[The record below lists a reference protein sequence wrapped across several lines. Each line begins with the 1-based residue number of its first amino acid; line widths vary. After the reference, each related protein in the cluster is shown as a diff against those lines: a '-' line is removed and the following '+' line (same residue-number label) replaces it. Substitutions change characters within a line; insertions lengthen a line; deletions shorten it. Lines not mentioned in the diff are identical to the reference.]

1 MSKDKPGLATVTRL
15 FEFVDD
21 SSSKFWEVTLNGSEF
36 TVRFG
41 KIGTAG
47 QSKTKD
53 AGSQEKALSE
63 VDKLIREKTGK
74 GYKEVGGAA
83 PTPAVGS
90 AKEKS
95 AASNEAVGATGKT
108 RGKAPV
114 KVKKAIP
121 EEILPTHAKK
131 PLTLKV
137 LESVDRGEH
146 YFEKYDGITD
156 AAAASLGQM
165 KGNLRLSGLKSLS
178 VRAAASLANV
188 EPLKGEFNWIQLD
201 SLSLTPEIAAGLA
214 KYRGDQLV
222 FCCPSIDLETIKAFR
237 PFKGQLWL
245 GKVTHLDDE
254 IAAELAIRSG
264 GAYLDAVKEYKATPG
279 YLQLAKSLCK
289 WDQSSWLGLRGAKT
303 ISTEALE
310 IFATFNGVEILVS
323 PEILKELKA
332 QRRAKWKNSSGIKQ
346 PNPPPEWQGDRIV
359 LSQGPANPLK
369 GRKAERLVPSYVGIS
384 WWISQK
390 VRSWFVQKLDAAHKT
405 SVTTYDT
412 GTCISPEAA
421 KLLREHDK
429 AWLWLMESKIR
440 GAKEKEA
447 SSLKSLA
454 RIKPPK
460 QFMNGKVSLPQPN
473 RPVAKANC
481 WKADFEEENYQSV
494 LHYYSYLPENH
505 VGSITD
511 PNGFPAKAMSPE
523 AADLYRQHRAFWEAK
538 YAESKAQAKATNKA
552 RTKARTQVVK
562 ERLEK
567 AAATAGLS
575 KADLEAKLDR
585 LAALAE
591 KGCRAIS
598 SSYTRNWAKLD
609 RLAALA
615 EKDGLKLIADMVA
628 GFGDPWLYQ
637 ALLAGASITPNG
649 DLKPGKVLKRFNK
662 QAEFIMLLAVAYM
675 PKGVEADPSIR
686 RKAPIA
692 FKVHS
697 ANVDVVAET
706 IAPRLSRLKPD
717 VWLNDLEILL
727 PVTGQFLAQLKG
739 DLDLRALTSLSD
751 AAAQALAQHKGNLD
765 LQALTSLN
773 DAAAQF
779 LAQHKGDLDLRAL
792 TSLNDAAARA
802 LGCHV
807 GNLMVGI
814 KDLTASIAEGLAAT
828 RGDLEL
834 PKLKTI
840 TPAAAAAL
848 ASHSGLLTLGFNIYT
863 EDLFDDPAF
872 ELGSEAAKCLASHVG
887 PLALPS
893 LKRIDAET
901 ALALSELNHYI
912 SADDLEEFPLGVGGT
927 RFCERLAENPST
939 WLSFFHLKRL
949 QPDCAAALAAFKGEL
964 RVSVHEWS
972 DDTLIA
978 LSAHQGYLEIN
989 PKNISDEVGRA
1000 LSRRSADSSMTI
1012 RGNVSLTDTAAEA
1025 LSLYKGELGIKEYI
1039 EMSIE
1044 AAAYLVR
1051 RRSIWLLRS
1060 KLKSAVRKV
1069 FESAGTWSG
1078 STWTRKA

>member
-121 EEILPTHAKK
+121 EEILPTHAKN

-137 LESVDRGEH
+137 LESVDRVDEH
-146 YFEKYDGITD
+146 DLEKYDGITD

-188 EPLKGEFNWIQLD
+188 EPLKGKFNWIQLD

-214 KYRGDQLV
+214 RYRGDQLV

-254 IAAELAIRSG
+254 MAAELTIRSG
-264 GAYLDAVKEYKATPG
+264 GAYLDAVEEYKATPG

-369 GRKAERLVPSYVGIS
+369 GRKAERLPPSYVGIS

-405 SVTTYDT
+405 SVTTYGM
-412 GTCISPEAA
+412 GTCISPESA
-421 KLLREHDK
+421 KLLRKHDK
-429 AWLWLMESKIR
+429 AWLWLMESEIR

-460 QFMNGKVSLPQPN
+460 QFINGKVSLPQPN

-538 YAESKAQAKATNKA
+538 YAESKVQAKATNKA

-575 KADLEAKLDR
+575 KADLEAKL
-585 LAALAE
+585 E
-591 KGCRAIS
+591 
-598 SSYTRNWAKLD
+598 AKLD

-615 EKDGLKLIADMVA
+615 EQEDLKLIADMVA

-637 ALLAGASITPNG
+637 ALLAGASITPKG

-675 PKGVEADPSIR
+675 PKGVEVDPSIR

-692 FKVHS
+692 FEVRS

-717 VWLNDLEILL
+717 VWLNDLKILL
-727 PVTGQFLAQLKG
+727 PVTGQFLAQLKFN
-739 DLDLRALTSLSD
+739 LDLGALTNLSD
-751 AAAQALAQHKGNLD
+751 AAAQALAQHKG
-765 LQALTSLN
+765 
-773 DAAAQF
+773 
-779 LAQHKGDLDLRAL
+779 DLDLGAL

-807 GNLMVGI
+807 GNLKVGI

-834 PKLKTI
+834 PNLKTI

-848 ASHSGLLTLGFNIYT
+848 ASHSGLLTLG
-863 EDLFDDPAF
+863 DDNFYHKTVF
-872 ELGSEAAKCLASHVG
+872 ELGSKAAKCLASHVG

-912 SADDLEEFPLGVGGT
+912 YADDLEEFPLGVGGT
-927 RFCERLAENPST
+927 RFCEKLAENPST
-939 WLSFFHLKRL
+939 WLCFFHLKRL

-964 RVSVHEWS
+964 WLSVDEWS

-978 LSAHQGYLEIN
+978 LSAHQGSLEIN

-1025 LSLYKGELGIKEYI
+1025 LSLYQGGLWIIADI
-1039 EMSIE
+1039 EMSKE
-1044 AAAYLVR
+1044 AAAHLVK
-1051 RRSIWLLRS
+1051 RRSIGLYRS

-1069 FESAGTWSG
+1069 FESAGTWSD

>member
-21 SSSKFWEVTLNGSEF
+21 SSSKFWEVTLNGTEF

-47 QSKTKD
+47 QSKTKN
-53 AGSQEKALSE
+53 AGSPEKAKSE
-63 VDKLIREKTGK
+63 AEKLIREKTGK

-121 EEILPTHAKK
+121 EEILPTHAKN

-137 LESVDRGEH
+137 LESVDRVKHDFEKYDGIH
-146 YFEKYDGITD
+146 DFEKYDGITD

-214 KYRGDQLV
+214 RYRGDQLV

-245 GKVTHLDDE
+245 GEVTHLDDE
-254 IAAELAIRSG
+254 MAAELTIRSG
-264 GAYLDAVKEYKATPG
+264 GAYLDAVEEFKATPG

-289 WDQSSWLGLRGAKT
+289 WNQSSWLGLRGAKT

-369 GRKAERLVPSYVGIS
+369 GRKAERLPPSLLRIS

-390 VRSWFVQKLDAAHKT
+390 IRSWFVQKLDAAHKT

-460 QFMNGKVSLPQPN
+460 QFINGKVSLPQPN

-552 RTKARTQVVK
+552 TNKARTQVVK

-575 KADLEAKLDR
+575 KAELEAKLDR

-591 KGCRAIS
+591 QE
-598 SSYTRNWAKLD
+598 D
-609 RLAALA
+609 
-615 EKDGLKLIADMVA
+615 LKLIADMVA

-637 ALLAGASITPNG
+637 ALLAGASITPKG

-675 PKGVEADPSIR
+675 PKGVEVDPSIR

-717 VWLNDLEILL
+717 VWLWDLKILL
-727 PVTGQFLAQLKG
+727 PLTAQFLAQLKGNLDLGALTSLSDAAAQALAQLKG
-739 DLDLRALTSLSD
+739 DLDLGALTSLSD
-751 AAAQALAQHKGNLD
+751 AAAQALAQHKG
-765 LQALTSLN
+765 
-773 DAAAQF
+773 
-779 LAQHKGDLDLRAL
+779 DLDLGAL

-807 GNLMVGI
+807 GNLKVGI

-834 PKLKTI
+834 PNLKTI

-848 ASHSGLLTLGFNIYT
+848 ASHSGLLTLG
-863 EDLFDDPAF
+863 DDNFYHKTVF
-872 ELGSEAAKCLASHVG
+872 ELGSKAAKCLASHVG

-939 WLSFFHLKRL
+939 YLSFIHLRRL

-964 RVSVHEWS
+964 WLSVDEWS

-978 LSAHQGYLEIN
+978 LSAHQGSLEIN

-1000 LSRRSADSSMTI
+1000 LSRRSAKCSLSI
-1012 RGNVSLTDTAAEA
+1012 KGNVSLTDTAAEA
-1025 LSLYKGELGIKEYI
+1025 LSLYQGGLGIYEYEKI

-1051 RRSIWLLRS
+1051 RRSIRLHLS

-1069 FESAGTWSG
+1069 FESAGTWTS